1 MDENIYSET
10 TVSKF
15 MNKNLFFGDPVLKKY
30 FEQDDLKKFRNRVN
44 RVHSKESFEKM
55 AYVVVTDAIRDI
67 IYEVIS
73 ELTVFLKP
81 MGDIIISGGEAFN
94 VYMDRKDKVITS
106 DIDTKFAPRMK
117 PDEKYFGKLQAV
129 KLLLWNRLGVI
140 SKRINIRIRDRI
152 LSKKS
157 KIGKFIGLRFDDT
170 GPYVTRRYSLIKK
183 RKQSNTNKPTKRNV
197 FIDVELFALDLKI
210 RWYSPEKKR
219 IVPINLG
226 GILDI
231 AFMRP
236 NEFGYEVIQTRKRGV
251 TYRNQT
257 TNKTI
262 IDNRIYVAGKSFLIE
277 DIYLMQKLGLRP
289 EKREKDRQRMVKLAR
304 IITKKPIKSTEP
316 MEKILKLVHK
326 TPKTPAKK
334 ILRIKSV
341 NIQKAKRVDPSK
353 YTKYTTKPSKEKL
366 SRQIVYGLDS
376 SVNTVNIP
384 GFKQSSGISRFNTNT
399 LTWKPNTSHSYI
411 KNEYDFRPNNTTQ
424 FNLPESVKM
433 EETLYG
439 FKPNRDKWVP
449 KPILEKSAMIP
460 FIGLKN

>member
-1 MDENIYSET
+1 
-10 TVSKF
+10 

-30 FEQDDLKKFRNRVN
+30 FEQDELKKFRNRVN

-55 AYVVVTDAIRDI
+55 AYVVITDSIRDI

-94 VYMDRKDKVITS
+94 VYVDRKDKVITS

-117 PDEKYFGKLQAV
+117 PDQKYFGKLQAV

-157 KIGKFIGLRFDDT
+157 KIGKFIGLRFGDT
-170 GPYVTRRYSLIKK
+170 GPYVTRRYNLIKK

-197 FIDVELFALDLKI
+197 FIDVELFALDLKV

-219 IVPINLG
+219 IIPVNLG

-251 TYRNQT
+251 TYRNQS

-262 IDNRIYVAGKSFLIE
+262 IDNRIYVAGKSFLID

-304 IITKKPIKSTEP
+304 IITKKPIKSIEP

-326 TPKTPAKK
+326 TPKTPAKT
-334 ILRIKSV
+334 ILRVKSV

-384 GFKQSSGISRFNTNT
+384 GFKRSSGTSRFNTNS
-399 LTWKPNTSHSYI
+399 LTWKPNTTHSYI

-424 FNLPESVKM
+424 FNLPENIKM

>member
-94 VYMDRKDKVITS
+94 VYMDRKDRVITS

-219 IVPINLG
+219 IVPVNLG

-262 IDNRIYVAGKSFLIE
+262 IDNRIYVAGKSFLID

-304 IITKKPIKSTEP
+304 IITKKPIKSIEP

>member
-94 VYMDRKDKVITS
+94 VYMDRKDRVITS

-197 FIDVELFALDLKI
+197 FIDVELFALDLKV

-219 IVPINLG
+219 IVPVNLG

-262 IDNRIYVAGKSFLIE
+262 IDNRIYVAGKSFLID

-326 TPKTPAKK
+326 VPKTPAKK

-384 GFKQSSGISRFNTNT
+384 GFKQSSGTSRFNTKS

-424 FNLPESVKM
+424 FNLPESIKM

>member
-44 RVHSKESFEKM
+44 RIHSKESFEKM

-262 IDNRIYVAGKSFLIE
+262 IDNRIYVAGKSFLID

-326 TPKTPAKK
+326 VPKTPEKK

-411 KNEYDFRPNNTTQ
+411 KNEYDFRPNNNTQ
-424 FNLPESVKM
+424 LNLPESVKM